1 MYYLNKDSKSRW
13 IQEYHINLSIRHIQ
27 TYVVM
32 VPQGVSNTITLST
45 WELLHQRNNII
56 AANRQKLHQSTV
68 KLRVLRVLNTVN
80 DALRLIYVKIYGK
93 EPRYHWRN
101 LVLRTYFCQSL
112 GPSLYRG
119 FYVRSNPAAKIQTF
133 LLRRIFAFTNIYLFL
148 WRDRFHFWT
157 KAEAYMCF
165 WRKPWRI
172 NLNVYFYKVRRRRV
186 DILSTQ
192 PVTCSCQEKKH
203 GLSRALNI

>member
-1 MYYLNKDSKSRW
+1 MHSRLQCKNRYP
-13 IQEYHINLSIRHIQ
+13 IYDQNGGKIAKIDTQCMTKTAEKPYPLAPHIPIEPILGR
-27 TYVVM
+27 TPPG
-32 VPQGVSNTITLST
+32 PQ
-45 WELLHQRNNII
+45 
-56 AANRQKLHQSTV
+56 
-68 KLRVLRVLNTVN
+68 
-80 DALRLIYVKIYGK
+80 
-93 EPRYHWRN
+93 YHWRN

-119 FYVRSNPAAKIQTF
+119 FYVRASPAAKIQTF

-157 KAEAYMCF
+157 KAEAYICF

-172 NLNVYFYKVRRRRV
+172 NLKVYFYKLRRRRV

-192 PVTCSCQEKKH
+192 PVTCSYQEKKH
-203 GLSRALNI
+203 GLPRALNI